1 MIVMANG
8 LPIYLTNMHGISV
21 GNEVSFI
28 VVKTILGVGRGFAQ
42 IPIQVALQAS
52 VPHTELGV
60 ATAVYLSSLG
70 FGSNIGNRYDVYCI
84 NHKRGTKFFQHRR
97 RNLEWDIAKQ
107 TERLPSWGFQVSCNS
122 NLWFNSHSEEV

>member
-1 MIVMANG
+1 MAGLCLKFVKHTKPFIALGFVMVILANG
-8 LPIYLTNMHGISV
+8 LPIYLTNMHGVSV
-21 GNEVSFI
+21 GNEVEFI

-70 FGSNIGNRYDVYCI
+70 FGSNMGNRY
-84 NHKRGTKFFQHRR
+84 GTLK
-97 RNLEWDIAKQ
+97 W
-107 TERLPSWGFQVSCNS
+107 NS
-122 NLWFNSHSEEV
+122 TSSTNSF